1 MPTVA
6 QGKAFLKTELG
17 KELPCTFNPSE
28 LQVSRENLWAADSV
42 VGAGVPRLRF
52 AGAQSGVL
60 RVSLLFDTTD
70 DASDVRKHTGELVGL
85 MDPNPQ
91 LPGSDAASGNVRPQ
105 WVTFNWGDL
114 HSFKGVVSALD
125 LSFVYFTKDGVPLRA
140 RADIVLTQFEPD
152 RAFGPQN
159 PTSGTPQPH
168 KVHRVSPNET
178 LDRIAA
184 QHYGDPTR
192 WRDIA
197 AANGIED
204 PQALSPGTLLSIPRL
219 EQ

>member
-1 MPTVA
+1 MA
-6 QGKAFLKTELG
+6 EKAFLETELG
-17 KELPCTFNPSE
+17 VKIPCSFNPNE
-28 LQVSRENLWAADSV
+28 LQVSRENLWAADTV

-60 RVSLLFDTTD
+60 RVTLFFDTTD
-70 DASDVRKHTGELVGL
+70 DGTAVTLHTGKLMGL
-85 MDPNPQ
+85 MDPEPQ

-105 WVTFNWGDL
+105 WVIFHWGDL

-125 LSFVYFTKDGVPLRA
+125 LAFIYFTQDGVPLRA
-140 RADIVLTQFEPD
+140 RADLVLTQYQPD
-152 RAFGPQN
+152 KAFGPQN

-168 KVHRVSPNET
+168 KVHRIVPNET

-184 QHYGDPTR
+184 RHYGDPTR

-197 AANGIED
+197 NANGIED
-204 PQALSPGTLLSIPRL
+204 PQAIVPGTLLSIPRL
-219 EQ
+219 DQ